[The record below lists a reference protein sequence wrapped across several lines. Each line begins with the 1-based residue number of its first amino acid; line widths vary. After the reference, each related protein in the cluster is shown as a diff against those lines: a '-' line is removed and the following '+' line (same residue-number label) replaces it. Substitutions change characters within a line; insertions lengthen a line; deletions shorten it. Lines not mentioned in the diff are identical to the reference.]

1 MRQNTAEYDRI
12 QHSAAVYCSP
22 LIMRIPSPLVFFAI
36 TAPLAAQP
44 SELAP
49 GIAHYNARRW
59 TEAHAFFANATKA
72 QPRNVEAVI
81 WYGRTLLSE
90 SKPGDAVDWFE
101 KATKLAPRSSEAH
114 LWLGRAIG
122 VQAATANVLRQPF
135 LARRLKHTVDRAI
148 ELDPENIDAR
158 ELRWRFYLM
167 APAVMGG
174 GEGHA
179 RTEAAEVLQRNRY
192 RGLLLNASTANRAKD
207 FATAER
213 HYKAAVVE
221 HPDSIGVASVYA
233 SWLAD
238 RNRSAEAFAVID
250 AYQKRH
256 PSDPQ
261 SLFQVGR
268 LAAATG
274 QQLERGEA
282 ALRKYLAAPP
292 PPALN
297 FPSLSVVHLR
307 LGNIAERRGN
317 TQAARAAYEQALKLD
332 PRSNQARRALEGLK

>member
-1 MRQNTAEYDRI
+1 MRVL
-12 QHSAAVYCSP
+12 SF
-22 LIMRIPSPLVFFAI
+22 LILLAI
-36 TAPLAAQP
+36 STPLAAQP
-44 SELAP
+44 ADLAP

-59 TEAHAFFANATKA
+59 TEAHAFFSGATKA
-72 QPRNVEAVI
+72 QPRNVDAVI

-90 SKPGDAVDWFE
+90 NKPGDAEDWFE

-122 VQAATANVLRQPF
+122 VQAATANPLRQPF

-158 ELRWRFYLM
+158 ELRWRFYAM

-179 RTEAAEVLQRNRY
+179 RAEVAEILKRNRY
-192 RGLLLNASTANRAKD
+192 RGLLLSANTATRAKD
-207 FATAER
+207 FVTAER
-213 HYKAAVVE
+213 HFKSAVSE
-221 HPDSIGVASVYA
+221 HPDSLGAASVYA

-238 RNRSAEAFAVID
+238 RGRPADAFAVID
-250 AYQKRH
+250 TYQKRH
-256 PSDPQ
+256 PSDPL
-261 SLFQVGR
+261 SLYQVGR

-274 QQLERGEA
+274 QQLGRGEE
-282 ALRKYLAAPP
+282 ALRKYLTAPP
-292 PPALN
+292 PPALSA
-297 FPSLSVVHLR
+297 PSLSTVHLR

-317 TQAARAAYEQALKLD
+317 AAAARAAYEQALKLD
-332 PRSNQARRALEGLK
+332 PRSNQARRALDGLK

>member
-1 MRQNTAEYDRI
+1 MRFLRF
-12 QHSAAVYCSP
+12 
-22 LIMRIPSPLVFFAI
+22 LIVLGMA
-36 TAPLAAQP
+36 APLAAQP
-44 SELAP
+44 ADLAP

-59 TEAHAFFANATKA
+59 AEAHAFFAGVTKA
-72 QPRNVEAVI
+72 QPNNLDAVI

-90 SKPGDAVDWFE
+90 SKPGDAEDWFE
-101 KATKLAPRSSEAH
+101 KATRLAPRSSDAQ

-122 VQAATANVLRQPF
+122 MQAATANPLRQPF
-135 LARRLKHTVDRAI
+135 LARRLKKTVDRAI
-148 ELDPENIDAR
+148 ELDPDNIDAR
-158 ELRWRFYLM
+158 ELRWRFYSM
-167 APAVMGG
+167 APTVMGG

-179 RTEAAEVLQRNRY
+179 REEVAEVLKRNRY
-192 RGLLLNASTANRAKD
+192 RGLLLSANTATRAKD

-213 HYKAAVVE
+213 QLKTVVSE
-221 HPDSIGVASVYA
+221 HPDSIGVASAYA

-238 RNRSAEAFAVID
+238 RSRPAEAFAVID
-250 AYQKRH
+250 AYQKRR

-261 SLFQVGR
+261 ALFQVGR

-274 QQLERGEA
+274 QQLERGEE
-282 ALRKYLAAPP
+282 ALRQYLNAPP

-317 TQAARAAYEQALKLD
+317 KAAARAAYQQALTLD

>member
-1 MRQNTAEYDRI
+1 MRA
-12 QHSAAVYCSP
+12 SSLLLLLGLA
-22 LIMRIPSPLVFFAI
+22 
-36 TAPLAAQP
+36 APLAAQP
-44 SELAP
+44 ADLAP

-59 TEAHAFFANATKA
+59 TEAHAFFAGVTAA
-72 QPRNVEAVI
+72 QPRNLDAVI
-81 WYGRTLLSE
+81 WYGRTLMSE
-90 SKPGDAVDWFE
+90 NKPGDAVDWFE

-122 VQAATANVLRQPF
+122 VQAATANPLRQPF

-158 ELRWRFYLM
+158 ELRWRFYAM

-174 GEGHA
+174 GAQHA
-179 RTEAAEVLQRNRY
+179 REEVAEVLKRNRY
-192 RGLLLNASTANRAKD
+192 RGLLLSANTANRAKD
-207 FATAER
+207 FGAAER
-213 HYKAAVVE
+213 NYKAAVAE
-221 HPDSIGVASVYA
+221 YPDSIGVASAYA

-238 RNRSAEAFAVID
+238 RNRPAEAFALID

-256 PSDPQ
+256 PTDPQ

-274 QQLERGEA
+274 QQLERGEE

-297 FPSLSVVHLR
+297 FPSLSTVHLR

-317 TQAARAAYEQALKLD
+317 TAAARAAYEQALKLD
-332 PRSNQARRALEGLK
+332 PRSNQARRALDGLK

>member
-1 MRQNTAEYDRI
+1 MRLL
-12 QHSAAVYCSP
+12 SF
-22 LIMRIPSPLVFFAI
+22 LILLGIA
-36 TAPLAAQP
+36 APLAAQP
-44 SELAP
+44 SDLAP

-59 TEAHAFFANATKA
+59 AEAHAFFAGATTA

-90 SKPGDAVDWFE
+90 NKPNDAVDWFE

-122 VQAATANVLRQPF
+122 VQAATANPLRQPF

-148 ELDPENIDAR
+148 ELDSDNIDAR
-158 ELRWRFYLM
+158 ELRWRFYSM

-179 RTEAAEVLQRNRY
+179 RAEVAEVLKRNRY
-192 RGLLLNASTANRAKD
+192 RGLLLSANTATRAKD

-213 HYKAAVVE
+213 HFKTVVAE
-221 HPDSIGVASVYA
+221 HPDSIGAASVYA
-233 SWLAD
+233 NWLAD
-238 RNRSAEAFAVID
+238 RSRPTEAFAVID

-274 QQLERGEA
+274 QQLERGEE

-307 LGNIAERRGN
+307 LGNIGERRGN
-317 TQAARAAYEQALKLD
+317 KAAARTAYEQALKLD

>member
-1 MRQNTAEYDRI
+1 
-12 QHSAAVYCSP
+12 
-22 LIMRIPSPLVFFAI
+22 MRILSFLVLLTFVP
-36 TAPLAAQP
+36 PLAAQP
-44 SELAP
+44 SDLAP

-59 TEAHAFFANATKA
+59 ADAHAFFAGVTNA

-90 SKPGDAVDWFE
+90 NKPGDAVDWFE
-101 KATKLAPRSSEAH
+101 KATKLAPRSSDAH

-158 ELRWRFYLM
+158 ELRWRFYAM

-174 GEGHA
+174 GESHA
-179 RTEAAEVLQRNRY
+179 REEAAEILKRNRY
-192 RGLLLNASTANRAKD
+192 RGLLLSASTATRAKE

-213 HYKAAVVE
+213 HYKSAVAE

-233 SWLAD
+233 NWLAD
-238 RNRSAEAFAVID
+238 RSRPAEAFAVIN

-274 QQLERGEA
+274 QQLDRGEE

-297 FPSLSVVHLR
+297 IPSLSVVHLR

-317 TQAARAAYEQALKLD
+317 TQAARAAYEEALKLD

>member
-1 MRQNTAEYDRI
+1 MRFLSFLFI
-12 QHSAAVYCSP
+12 LSIAV
-22 LIMRIPSPLVFFAI
+22 
-36 TAPLAAQP
+36 PLAAQ
-44 SELAP
+44 SADLAP

-59 TEAHAFFANATKA
+59 AEAHAFFAGVTKA
-72 QPRNVEAVI
+72 QPRNVDAVI

-90 SKPGDAVDWFE
+90 SKPGDAADWFE
-101 KATKLAPRSSEAH
+101 KATKLAPRSSEAY

-122 VQAATANVLRQPF
+122 VQAATANPLRQPF

-148 ELDPENIDAR
+148 ELDPDNLDAR
-158 ELRWRFYLM
+158 ELRWRFYAM

-174 GEGHA
+174 GEHHA
-179 RTEAAEVLQRNRY
+179 REEAAEILKRNRY
-192 RGLLLNASTANRAKD
+192 RGLMLSASTATRAKD
-207 FATAER
+207 FTTAER
-213 HYKAAVVE
+213 HYKTVVSE

-233 SWLAD
+233 SWLVD
-238 RNRSAEAFAVID
+238 RSRPAEAWVVID

-261 SLFQVGR
+261 SLYQVGR

-274 QQLERGEA
+274 QQLDRGEE
-282 ALRKYLAAPP
+282 ALRRYLSAPP

-297 FPSLSVVHLR
+297 LPSLSVVHLR
-307 LGNIAERRGN
+307 IGNIAERRGN
-317 TQAARAAYEQALKLD
+317 SAAARAAYEQALRLD